1 MPKTNIPQ
9 NSSVQSQPPSSQ
21 KYVFIFIILL
31 FLSLGAVGFL
41 AYQNNQLRKQIDSLL
56 TVNEYNDNQITSANK
71 PVISLSS
78 QETPLNDNWLIYSGS
93 NTCYSFKYP
102 SNLSIDLENGP
113 ELTLSGPTQKQNTE
127 IYDGI
132 YIHFSS
138 PLNLGGKTLSQYI
151 DSSIEEAKIV
161 GQLLKP
167 KQGITVNG
175 IAGFKYTFQGL
186 GTFEHFVLQSKDQKC
201 TVDITNGTVDPTNQG
216 YQKTVNQILSTFEF
230 K

>member
-1 MPKTNIPQ
+1 MKRGVP
-9 NSSVQSQPPSSQ
+9 
-21 KYVFIFIILL
+21 
-31 FLSLGAVGFL
+31 
-41 AYQNNQLRKQIDSLL
+41 L
-56 TVNEYNDNQITSANK
+56 TF
-71 PVISLSS
+71 
-78 QETPLNDNWLIYSGS
+78 W
-93 NTCYSFKYP
+93 
-102 SNLSIDLENGP
+102 
-113 ELTLSGPTQKQNTE
+113 GPTQKQNTK

-132 YIHFSS
+132 YLPFPP